1 MKRFL
6 WSFLLLLCLYLPALA
21 QKVRVFGTAG
31 QTQTI
36 RVQGS
41 NVPVFRTFP
50 SCTITVF
57 QTGTLTLATIWTNAG
72 GATPQANP
80 FTAGADGTY
89 GFFSTAGDVVDV
101 RISGAGVTTPF
112 TISSVTVTGGGGG
125 GGGSGDALTSNP
137 LSQFAAT
144 TPAQLR
150 SVVTD
155 DTGGGPLVFGTAPN
169 ITTPTG
175 IVKGDVGL
183 GNVDNTSD
191 TAKNSAAG
199 TLTNKTIDGDNNTV
213 LDLPAN
219 TVFKSGTRVPI
230 ANLATGTPTG
240 SKFIRDDGTLQAIP
254 GGGDA
259 LTANP
264 LSQFAA
270 TTSAQLASVIS
281 DESGTPGFA
290 VFSISP
296 AFTGT
301 PTAPTAA
308 AGTNTT
314 QIATTAHVLAER
326 SNSAT
331 LTNKTLTAPV
341 INSPTGI
348 TKTDVGL
355 SNVDNTSDANKPV
368 SSATQTALNLKAN
381 LAGPTFTGTP
391 TLPTGTIAVT
401 QSAGNSTTAIA
412 TTAFATTADNLKA
425 PLASPTFTGTV
436 GLPSGTAITAPLLS
450 LRTQADNV
458 AIAANSPYRNTA
470 DGKVYVG
477 SNDGLSN
484 QEVFVAGVSGPVSVS
499 NGGNGLVGDG
509 GTVAS
514 AATVTVTGKL
524 THISG
529 TTTITSVSG
538 SGISAGTEITLIFDD
553 ILTLTDGSNLKLA
566 GNFVTSADD
575 TITLFYDG
583 SNWYETARSVN

>member
-1 MKRFL
+1 MKRL
-6 WSFLLLLCLYLPALA
+6 LLSLALLLCLYIPALA
-21 QKVRVFGTAG
+21 QKVRVFGTAS

-36 RVQGS
+36 RLQGS
-41 NVPVFRTFP
+41 SIPVLRTFP

-57 QTGTLTLATIWTNAG
+57 QTGTLTLASIWTDAG
-72 GATPQANP
+72 GSTPQANP
-80 FTAGADGTY
+80 FTANSDATF
-89 GFFSTAGDVVDV
+89 GFFATAGAVVDV
-101 RISGAGVTTPF
+101 RISGSGVTTPF
-112 TISSVTVTGGGGG
+112 TISSITVAGGGGG
-125 GGGSGDALTSNP
+125 GGGGDALTSNP

-150 SVVTD
+150 SVITD

-191 TAKNSAAG
+191 ATKNAATAP
-199 TLTNKTIDGDNNTV
+199 LTNKTIDGDLNTIF
-213 LDLPAN
+213 DLPAN
-219 TVFKSGTRVPI
+219 TVFKSGTLVPM

-240 SKFIRDDGTLQAIP
+240 SKFIRDDGTLQLIP

-270 TTSAQLASVIS
+270 TTSAQLAGVIS
-281 DESGTPGFA
+281 DETGTPGFL
-290 VFSISP
+290 VFSVSP
-296 AFTGT
+296 ALTGI

-314 QIATTAHVLAER
+314 QLATTAHVFAER

-348 TKTDVGL
+348 TKANVGL
-355 SNVDNTSDANKPV
+355 ANVDNTSDASKPV
-368 SSATQTALNLKAN
+368 STATQTALNLKAN
-381 LAGPTFTGTP
+381 LASPTFTGVPAAP
-391 TLPTGTIAVT
+391 TAAPATNTT
-401 QSAGNSTTAIA
+401 QVA
-412 TTAFATTADNLKA
+412 TTAFVTTADNLKA
-425 PLASPTFTGTV
+425 NLASPTFTGTV
-436 GLPSGTAITAPLLS
+436 GLPAGTVLTTPALT
-450 LRTQADNV
+450 LRTQIDNV
-458 AIAANSPYRNTA
+458 AIVANSPYRNTS

-484 QEVFVAGVSGPVSVS
+484 QEVFVAGVSGPVSVA
-499 NGGNGLVGDG
+499 NGGNGLVGSG
-509 GTVAS
+509 ANVAS
-514 AATVTVTGKL
+514 AATITVSGKIFHVT
-524 THISG
+524 G
-529 TTTITSVSG
+529 TTTITSVSATG
-538 SGISAGTEITLIFDD
+538 VSAGTEITIIFDGV
-553 ILTLTDGSNLKLA
+553 LTFTDGSNLKLA
-566 GNFVTSADD
+566 GDFVTTADD
-575 TITLFYDG
+575 TITLVYDG